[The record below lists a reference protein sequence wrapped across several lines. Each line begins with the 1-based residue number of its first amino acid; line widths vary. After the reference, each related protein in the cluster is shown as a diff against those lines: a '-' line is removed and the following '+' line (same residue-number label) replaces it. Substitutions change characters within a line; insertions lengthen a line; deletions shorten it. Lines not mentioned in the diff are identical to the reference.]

1 MNSKLLILTISLAAA
16 VLLAPIEKAFGQPKH
31 QSNVEEVQHL
41 ICVKEA
47 QHLQCTVQGSKKLNQ
62 NQDPVQKAKVTE
74 SSKSSLVTVVQAPNP
89 DQQKS
94 VDQINQYWTTNT
106 VDILL
111 FLILI
116 CSSGLGLFL
125 YKYYR
130 TSRITTLRQNVE
142 VLERLW
148 RTSNIQ

>member
-1 MNSKLLILTISLAAA
+1 MNFKLFSFLTISLAAS
-16 VLLAPIEKAFGQPKH
+16 VLLTPIEKAFSQPKH
-31 QSNVEEVQHL
+31 QMNVEEVQHL

-47 QHLQCTVQGSKKLNQ
+47 QHLQCTVETTKEP
-62 NQDPVQKAKVTE
+62 NQDALLKTKATQ
-74 SSKSSLVTVVQAPNP
+74 SSKSSLVTVVPQNP

-94 VDQINQYWTTNT
+94 VDQINQYWTTNS
-106 VDILL
+106 VDILI

-116 CSSGLGLFL
+116 CSIGLGLFL

-130 TSRITTLRQNVE
+130 TNRITVLRQNIE

-148 RTSNIQ
+148 KTSNIQ